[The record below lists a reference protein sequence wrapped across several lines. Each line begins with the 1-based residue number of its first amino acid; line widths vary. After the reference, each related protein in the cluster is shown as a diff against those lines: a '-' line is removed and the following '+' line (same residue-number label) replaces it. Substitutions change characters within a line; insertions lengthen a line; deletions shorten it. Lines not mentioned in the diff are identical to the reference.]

1 MLSHKPVLAKE
12 VVEHLVL
19 GVGGRY
25 VDATLGLGGHTTAIL
40 EKDPSATVLGIEID
54 EDMLTA
60 AKANLEQFGKKAIL
74 KLGNYQEIVSF
85 ASEVFGQNVDG
96 ILLDLGLC
104 SAQLNNPERGFSFR
118 YSGPLDMRF
127 NLKAELSAYEIINS
141 FSAEGLQNLF
151 REFGEENRS
160 GIFAEAIVAARK
172 KREIRTTTELVDV
185 LIRHIPSRRRVDVLS
200 RLFQALR
207 IAVNNELEN
216 LEKFMNEAIMVLG
229 QGGRLAIISYH
240 SLEDRM
246 VKNFSRR
253 TPLLRSVNK
262 KVIKASRAEIL
273 LNPRSRSAK
282 LRVMEKTA

>member
-1 MLSHKPVLAKE
+1 MLSHRPVLAKE

-19 GVGGRY
+19 EKGGRY
-25 VDATLGLGGHTTAIL
+25 VDATLGLGGHTLSIF
-40 EKDPSATVLGIEID
+40 EKDPGATVLGIEVD
-54 EDMLTA
+54 EEMLCA
-60 AKANLEQFGKKAIL
+60 AKVNLEQFGKKAIL

-104 SAQLNNPERGFSFR
+104 SAQLNNPERGFSFK
-118 YSGPLDMRF
+118 YTGPLDMRF
-127 NLKAELSAYEIINS
+127 NLKAELSAFEIINN
-141 FSAEGLQNLF
+141 FSEESLQRIF
-151 REFGEENRS
+151 REFGEERRA
-160 GIFAEAIVAARK
+160 GIFAKAIFEAR
-172 KREIRTTTELVDV
+172 RRQDIRTTSDLVNV

-200 RLFQALR
+200 RVFQALR
-207 IAVNNELEN
+207 IAANNELEN

-253 TPLLRSVNK
+253 TPLLRVVNK
-262 KVIKASRAEIL
+262 KVIKPSRTEIA

-282 LRVMEKTA
+282 LRVMEKTD

>member
-19 GVGGRY
+19 GIGGRY
-25 VDATLGLGGHTTAIL
+25 VDATLGLGGHTAAIL

-54 EDMLTA
+54 EDMLYA

-85 ASEVFGQNVDG
+85 ASKVFGQNVDG

-104 SAQLNNPERGFSFR
+104 SAQLNNPERGFAFR

-127 NLKAELSAYEIINS
+127 NLKAELSAFEIINN
-141 FSAEGLQNLF
+141 FSAESLESIF
-151 REFGEENRS
+151 REFGEERRA
-160 GIFAEAIVAARK
+160 GIFAEAIRTARR

-216 LEKFMNEAIMVLG
+216 LLKFMNEAIMVLG

-253 TPLLRSVNK
+253 TPLLRAVNK
-262 KVIKASRAEIL
+262 KVIKASREEIM

-282 LRVMEKTA
+282 LRVMEKAA